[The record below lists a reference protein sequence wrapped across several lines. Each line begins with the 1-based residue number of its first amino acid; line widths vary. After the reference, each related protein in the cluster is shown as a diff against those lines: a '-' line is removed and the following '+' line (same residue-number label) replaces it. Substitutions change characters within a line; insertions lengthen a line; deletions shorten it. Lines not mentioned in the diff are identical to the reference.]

1 MFAKSSNL
9 LAADHFWIHFWD
21 KFKIFKIP
29 FLERNYQR
37 LQNLTRFVN
46 KDEKHAG
53 IKVVKYLIETMP
65 ISSTVGKAN
74 NCETYSQPLK
84 AILDILVSYWMAKY
98 ANGQATN
105 II

>member
-1 MFAKSSNL
+1 MIWQDNNIQSSNCN
-9 LAADHFWIHFWD
+9 W
-21 KFKIFKIP
+21 
-29 FLERNYQR
+29 QR
-37 LQNLTRFVN
+37 QFVN

-65 ISSTVGKAN
+65 IFSTVGKAN
-74 NCETYSQPLK
+74 NYETYSQPLK